1 LTERLTASYYIPIAH
16 QNAGDG
22 MLNLFDLSTRHAG
35 LVEQVKE
42 SLKYE
47 INEIPKTKIINCED
61 IVKYSLQCNMD
72 DFCIFIEAFEWL
84 IDDYIELDN
93 NFLGGKNP
101 AKDQDWYVHE
111 SQIYNELID
120 IPSIYKEVM
129 EEDVTNWECDL
140 ALNHR
145 EGMCIE
151 DFVMKCI
158 SMKLFDNYSDTQ
170 MNLSGALTNLD
181 YFGITVDPKLS
192 NLVSIG

>member
-1 LTERLTASYYIPIAH
+1 
-16 QNAGDG
+16 

-93 NFLGGKNP
+93 DVWVLKR
-101 AKDQDWYVHE
+101 KVK
-111 SQIYNELID
+111 S
-120 IPSIYKEVM
+120 
-129 EEDVTNWECDL
+129 ED
-140 ALNHR
+140 
-145 EGMCIE
+145 
-151 DFVMKCI
+151 
-158 SMKLFDNYSDTQ
+158 
-170 MNLSGALTNLD
+170 
-181 YFGITVDPKLS
+181 
-192 NLVSIG
+192 